1 MRSNPLG
8 PGQDFEAQPSDIAGR
23 PTTPIPSGSEFRNY
37 VRWSL
42 LTRERLAEPG
52 ARPAIAI
59 SKGGSGTT
67 RRGALVQRFSASLL
81 AGSQPGA
88 LPEHTEESSNWQETA
103 PDQ

>member
-1 MRSNPLG
+1 LAR
-8 PGQDFEAQPSDIAGR
+8 GQDFEAQA
-23 PTTPIPSGSEFRNY
+23 FRYRGQAYGLQFHPEVNFAIMC
-37 VRWSL
+37 RWSL

-52 ARPAIAI
+52 ARPRHRHIEGWFRHDHAVALW
-59 SKGGSGTT
+59 SSAFL
-67 RRGALVQRFSASLL
+67 RRWL